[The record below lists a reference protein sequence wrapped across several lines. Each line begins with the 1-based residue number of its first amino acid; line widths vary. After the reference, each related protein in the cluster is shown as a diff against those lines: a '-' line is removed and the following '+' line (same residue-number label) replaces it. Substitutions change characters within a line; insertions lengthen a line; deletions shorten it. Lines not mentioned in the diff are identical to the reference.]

1 MKPDQK
7 GNFGVLAIFT
17 VILLVA
23 LTGASVYFWQNYE
36 KEKALKT
43 VEVKTEEK
51 TEEKTETPTPAP
63 TPTPAEESKA
73 PVVVFTPNGLFTAE
87 ERAELQTKFINPFL
101 DWNKEIN
108 QVTVS
113 IEIEKPYPA
122 IAGYKYKVGYINE
135 GGGNGGFLYGTSTPL
150 EWWLPECLGGCNF
163 SAEFKAKYPE
173 IAAQVD

>member
-1 MKPDQK
+1 MQNILKKVGVSQLAMPLKVKKGFFWFPGWFLFWTYSILSPDMKPDQK

-63 TPTPAEESKA
+63 PPTPAEESKA
-73 PVVVFTPNGLFTAE
+73 PVVVFP
-87 ERAELQTKFINPFL
+87 
-101 DWNKEIN
+101 
-108 QVTVS
+108 
-113 IEIEKPYPA
+113 
-122 IAGYKYKVGYINE
+122 
-135 GGGNGGFLYGTSTPL
+135 
-150 EWWLPECLGGCNF
+150 
-163 SAEFKAKYPE
+163 
-173 IAAQVD
+173 

>member
-101 DWNKEIN
+101 VNIS
-108 QVTVS
+108 VS
-113 IEIEKPYPA
+113 LETHANFFDTLI
-122 IAGYKYKVGYINE
+122 
-135 GGGNGGFLYGTSTPL
+135 FLLRNRLYLKQSLRNATSLMPMNHL
-150 EWWLPECLGGCNF
+150 
-163 SAEFKAKYPE
+163 
-173 IAAQVD
+173 VV

>member
-51 TEEKTETPTPAP
+51 TEEKTETTLVSFSFTVKALIMQAMQVIPAKNISDCIKSVWAMIVAC
-63 TPTPAEESKA
+63 TVTLMKTAASKNLPAY
-73 PVVVFTPNGLFTAE
+73 
-87 ERAELQTKFINPFL
+87 QMMPFL
-101 DWNKEIN
+101 DTSFGPVFIEG
-108 QVTVS
+108 TVICDVLIPFKIFIS
-113 IEIEKPYPA
+113 LRAPFLKIF
-122 IAGYKYKVGYINE
+122 KV
-135 GGGNGGFLYGTSTPL
+135 
-150 EWWLPECLGGCNF
+150 
-163 SAEFKAKYPE
+163 
-173 IAAQVD
+173 